1 VSKSNVLETDFL
13 EWILQNVDPPWEGT
27 FTNVYLS
34 LHTAD
39 PGEAG
44 NQTTNE
50 CAYTSYARVAVVR
63 TAVGWTVTGPTGE
76 NAGQAQFPACTGGP
90 ETATHVGLGVD
101 AAGAGTLL
109 ASGALNASLAI
120 SNGIQPQFAAGALQ
134 WTED

>member
-1 VSKSNVLETDFL
+1 MSKSNTLETDFL
-13 EWILQNVDPPWEGT
+13 KWLLQNVDPSWEGT
-27 FTNVYLS
+27 FTNVYVS

-44 NQTTNE
+44 SQTTNE

-63 TAVGWTVTGPTGE
+63 TAGGWSVTGPTGE
-76 NAGQAQFPACTGGP
+76 NVSQIQFPACTGGS
-90 ETATHVGLGVD
+90 ETATHVGLGTD
-101 AAGAGTLL
+101 AAGAGNLL

-120 SNGIQPQFAAGALQ
+120 SNGIQPQFAASALQ